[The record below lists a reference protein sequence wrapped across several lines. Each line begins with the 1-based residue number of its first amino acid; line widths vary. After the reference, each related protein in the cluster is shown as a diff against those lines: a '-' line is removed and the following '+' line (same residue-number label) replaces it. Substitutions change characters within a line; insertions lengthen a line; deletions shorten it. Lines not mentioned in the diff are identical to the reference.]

1 MRDLCLWLSAVDRNV
16 LESCPEEEPR
26 FVGAGG
32 AVLTTSAMA
41 FVAGSFAARGLLHLE
56 LVVSVV
62 FGLGWALVIMN
73 LERYLQASIRR
84 QATPM
89 GTVASALPRL
99 ALAVLLG
106 LVITPFLLLVVFQ
119 TEDRIQV
126 TVDRN
131 EKLAHARE
139 ALEHQ
144 YASVPR
150 LERQVATAEDDLSTP
165 APVGKTLQTSPEYQ
179 ALARRYGRFRSEARS
194 ATSPAAAQANDRAAN
209 DTLQELE
216 PLRAKLLAEE
226 EKDDAVARTERQ
238 QQLLEARRQLTPL
251 QAKLQAKRTELEKR
265 YREPTGLAD
274 QLEAMSVLTRR
285 NATVRWEKDI
295 LLLFIIAV
303 DTIPALLK
311 MLMLLGRP
319 TIYEQV
325 LEHVESASVTE
336 VRLSEDLRAK
346 EAELDAEQQLQI
358 QRAVGEARVTAQVAA
373 QQEWDET
380 TLQTL
385 RETLKPHLT
394 EWARASAESYAA
406 ALREDIESQNGR
418 ARSARPPVRER
429 PPSFP
434 SLRARP
440 ARSDRRH

>member
-165 APVGKTLQTSPEYQ
+165 APVGKTLQT
-179 ALARRYGRFRSEARS
+179 S